1 MEQDP
6 ERACL
11 RSFELHESESVSLP
25 MRALLLGLVGCT
37 TGCLAVAV
45 RPPDRSIGSDRLRVG
60 IRAPL
65 LGILSVR
72 LVRNCHFASI
82 RVNCSRPSN
91 LLLYL
96 RRKALVFSYHP
107 HLRS

>member
-45 RPPDRSIGSDRLRVG
+45 AV
-60 IRAPL
+60 A
-65 LGILSVR
+65 
-72 LVRNCHFASI
+72 C
-82 RVNCSRPSN
+82 
-91 LLLYL
+91 
-96 RRKALVFSYHP
+96 
-107 HLRS
+107 